1 MNMKR
6 AENTGQIDSIQYR
19 LSDNEGDFLLCLSG
33 RLDTENAG
41 AFLREIKESLKHSH
55 PRAITAD
62 LSGLKYLDDYGVM
75 VLTEIRDML
84 SDRGAFR
91 IINGDER
98 ISNFLSIMAFDSTDT
113 PGSRKKKG
121 VNPFENLGGETIK
134 FMDDF
139 RFMLSFL
146 GAVFLALYHV
156 CLHPKTLRVGDTVH
170 FMQRAGVEAL
180 PIVALINFL
189 LGLIIAFM
197 SSIQLSQFGADIYVS
212 SLVALAMTYELS
224 PVMTCILVA
233 GRSGSSFASEIGTM
247 KVSEEID
254 ALYTMGFD
262 PVKFLVIPRVLASF
276 IVVPILT
283 LFADVFAILGGL
295 TVGVF
300 ILDLTTNAYLG
311 QTFRSLTLFY
321 VFYGVLKSCVFAV
334 VIAWVGCLRGFQVR
348 GGADSVGKSTTS
360 AVVTSIFMIIVIDAV
375 FAIIHIYWL

>member
-1 MNMKR
+1 MKKSENM
-6 AENTGQIDSIQYR
+6 GQIDSIQYS
-19 LSDNEGDFLLCLSG
+19 LSDNEGDLKLCLSG
-33 RLDTENAG
+33 KLNTENAG
-41 AFLREIKESLKHSH
+41 TFLREVKKRLKDKLPKS
-55 PRAITAD
+55 ITVD
-62 LSGLKYLDDYGVM
+62 FTGLKSLDDYGVM
-75 VLTEIRDML
+75 VLTEMRDML
-84 SDRGAFR
+84 TDRDAFR
-91 IINGDER
+91 IINTDER
-98 ISNFLSIMAFDSTDT
+98 ISNILSIMAFDST
-113 PGSRKKKG
+113 GSRVSRKKKG
-121 VNPFENLGGETIK
+121 INPFENLGGETLK

-146 GAVFLALYHV
+146 GDVFLAMYHV
-156 CLHPKTLRVGDTVH
+156 FRHPKTIRVGDTVH

-197 SSIQLSQFGADIYVS
+197 SSIQLRQFGADIYVA

-262 PVKFLVIPRVLASF
+262 PVNFLVLPRVLASF
-276 IVVPILT
+276 IVVPVLT

-295 TVGVF
+295 VVGVF
-300 ILDLTTNAYLG
+300 ILDLTSNAYLG

-321 VFYGVLKSCVFAV
+321 LFWGVMKSCVFAV

-348 GGADSVGKSTTS
+348 GGADSVGKATTS
-360 AVVTSIFMIIVIDAV
+360 AVVTSIFMIIILDAV

>member
-1 MNMKR
+1 MKR
-6 AENTGQIDSIQYR
+6 AEKIGLESIQYR
-19 LSDNEGDFLLCLSG
+19 LSDNEGDLLLCLSG
-33 RLDTENAG
+33 GLNTENAG
-41 AFLREIKESLKHSH
+41 AFLRVIKERLKHSH
-55 PRAITAD
+55 PRSFTAD
-62 LSGLKYLDDYGVM
+62 LSGLKYLDDYGVL
-75 VLTEIRDML
+75 VLTELRDML
-84 SDRGAFR
+84 ADRDAFR
-91 IINGDER
+91 VINADEH
-98 ISNFLSIMAFDSTDT
+98 ISNFLSIMAFDSTGT
-113 PGSRKKKG
+113 PGSKKKKRI
-121 VNPFENLGGETIK
+121 NPFENLGGETLK
-134 FMDDF
+134 VMDDF

-146 GAVFLALYHV
+146 GAVFLAMYHV

-197 SSIQLSQFGADIYVS
+197 SSIQLRQFGADIYVA

-262 PVKFLVIPRVLASF
+262 PVKFLVIPRVFASV
-276 IVVPILT
+276 IVVPVLT
-283 LFADVFAILGGL
+283 LFADIFAILGGL

-300 ILDLTTNAYLG
+300 IIDLTTTAYIG

-334 VIAWVGCLRGFQVR
+334 VIAWVGCMRGFQVR